1 MMRGFMT
8 YFFTADTH
16 FGSDE
21 ILTCEN
27 RPFPTMETFR
37 KFVIDSWN
45 TDAGED
51 DIIYHLGDFI
61 SYNQID
67 KDTWLKGLLLVQQF
81 HSKIVLII
89 GNNEERIIS
98 EHFAENFEDFRAY
111 CMELGFHDVCKDF
124 HLTIDDTKFY
134 LNHYP
139 RNHKDGYVNLF
150 GHTHRATGLWK
161 PYGLNMGCDLNHF
174 RLFSVAEIK
183 RLLKDKELYLDT
195 DPDAWSM

>member
-1 MMRGFMT
+1 MT

-21 ILTCEN
+21 ILTREN
-27 RPFPTMETFR
+27 RPFPTMEAFHE
-37 KFVIDSWN
+37 FVIGSWN
-45 TDAGED
+45 TDAGLD

-67 KDTWLKGLLLVQQF
+67 KDTWHEGLLLVQQF

-89 GNNEERIIS
+89 GNNEERIIA
-98 EHFAENFEDFRAY
+98 EHFAGSFEDFRAY
-111 CMELGFHDVCKDF
+111 CMELGFHDVCKDLY
-124 HLTIDDTKFY
+124 LTIDNTDFY

-174 RLFSVAEIK
+174 MLFSVPEIK
-183 RLLKDKELYLDT
+183 RLLREKELYLDT